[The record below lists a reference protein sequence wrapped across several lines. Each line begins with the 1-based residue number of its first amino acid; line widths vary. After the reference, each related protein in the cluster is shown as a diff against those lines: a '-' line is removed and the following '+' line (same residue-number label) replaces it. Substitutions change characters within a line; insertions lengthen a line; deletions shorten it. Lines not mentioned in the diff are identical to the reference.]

1 MAPTEPEEVKVT
13 VENLAER
20 LGGAAI
26 LEREIRS
33 ELDLVEAIQEGLS
46 CRSLDHVIAADD
58 LEPSEAYEIV
68 GSRRT
73 LMRKRKSE
81 ARLSPAE
88 SDRLARAVRLIARAE
103 ESLSGR
109 ERAHRWLRAP
119 NRALEGRRPLD
130 LLDSDAGTRMVERIL
145 GRIEHGVYS

>member
-1 MAPTEPEEVKVT
+1 MT

-20 LGGAAI
+20 LGGAAV

-46 CRSLDHVIAADD
+46 YRSRGHLIAAD
-58 LEPSEAYEIV
+58 ERGPSEAYDNG
-68 GSRRT
+68 GSPRPM
-73 LMRKRKSE
+73 MRKRKSE

-130 LLDSDAGTRMVERIL
+130 LLDSDAGTRMVEE
-145 GRIEHGVYS
+145 GG